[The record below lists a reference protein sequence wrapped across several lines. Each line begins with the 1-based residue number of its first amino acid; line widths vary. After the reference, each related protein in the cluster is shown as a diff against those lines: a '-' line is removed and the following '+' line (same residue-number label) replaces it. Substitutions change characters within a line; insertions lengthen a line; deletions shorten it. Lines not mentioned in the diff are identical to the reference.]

1 MHTEMYAEAEHT
13 HDFNR
18 CVRVLMN
25 EAYILDRQ
33 DYSAWLSLWRADGIY
48 VVPATRDAE
57 ADPLNSLNYVYDDE
71 DMRQRRIR
79 RLQSGTAL
87 VTTPATRTVRS
98 LSRFMPLKSDDGL
111 FHLSSSLLLVA
122 SLRSV
127 QRLMAADV
135 DHVID
140 LSAPEP
146 ILVRKTVTL
155 VNADEPLTDISFI
168 L

>member
-1 MHTEMYAEAEHT
+1 MHIETHAEAEHMN
-13 HDFNR
+13 DFDR
-18 CVRVLMN
+18 CIRFLMK
-25 EAYILDRQ
+25 EAHILDQQ

-57 ADPLNSLNYVYDDE
+57 ADPINSLNYVYDDQ
-71 DMRQRRIR
+71 DMRMRRVR

-87 VTTPATRTVRS
+87 VTTPSTHTIRS
-98 LSRFMPLKSDDGL
+98 LSRYMPLKSNDGL
-111 FHLSSSLLLVA
+111 CHLSSSLLLVA
-122 SLRSV
+122 SRRSV

-140 LSAPEP
+140 LAGSSPM
-146 ILVRKTVTL
+146 LVRKTVTL
-155 VNADEPLTDISFI
+155 INADEPLTDISFI